1 MMDVNVE
8 KTENIQDMESI
19 DVQRYI
25 FAVQRHLLKIVA
37 AALVVAGLAYLVF
50 SSLPPVYKASSSVLI
65 EESNLI
71 SDVDEL
77 YYAGGRSDPM
87 IARIEILKSR
97 DIAER
102 VVRKLDLTK
111 YQELNPY
118 LRDKSD
124 GFSFVSLLGIE
135 EAEESESGEEVS
147 SEDMVAATAL
157 VVADSM
163 DISTVPRSPVARISV
178 EGSNAMLTARIAN
191 AIADSY
197 IENEIEANL
206 SAGQY
211 ASSWLSE
218 RLVGLKQKLNESED
232 RLQEFMEQNGLVEMN
247 LGTDSLV
254 SRELNMLSQKL
265 IEARSARL
273 DQEALFKQIK
283 SLRNSDY
290 SSLSSVQEII
300 ENGSVAVLRQ
310 NEIKASLEVSELS
323 KRYGYKHPKMV
334 AAKNELALVKK
345 AVLDRM
351 RTVAKSIEQKY
362 LAAVA
367 KEGELQKSL
376 KEKKSQVQQRNS
388 IEFLLNEYKRDVD
401 SNLQLYETFL
411 NRVRE
416 TAETSDLLTVKA
428 RVISPAVTPTNPIKP
443 KVSLMTLVAFVLT
456 LGVGVALAVILELLD
471 ATIKGPQDVE
481 KKLGYPLLSVI
492 PLVSSS
498 GGTESV
504 DVGDGQSSLVR
515 AFADESENSFCEA
528 VRTLRTSLTLAGL
541 KAPAKVILFTS
552 TMPSEGKT
560 TMAAN
565 LAEAY
570 GQMEKTLLIDAD
582 MRRPSIAQYLG
593 MGPNSKGLANAV
605 AYPETLD
612 QCIHSMS
619 GLGMDVMPSGPM
631 APNPLE
637 LLSSRNFETVLETL
651 KDRYERIIIDSAPT
665 RMVSDALYLSSLAD
679 GVVYVVKCDSTP
691 DRVISGSL
699 DKFYGANARVLGVL
713 LNQLDVEKNS
723 KYNGYVYYGG
733 YYDAYGYTANKVS

>member
-1 MMDVNVE
+1 MDVG
-8 KTENIQDMESI
+8 TERTEGAQEEGSI
-19 DVQRYI
+19 DIQRYF
-25 FAVQRHLLKIVA
+25 FAVRRHLLKILS
-37 AALVVAGLAYLVF
+37 AALVVGGLAYLVF
-50 SSLPPVYKASSSVLI
+50 SSLPLVYKATSSILI

-71 SDVDEL
+71 SDIDEL

-87 IARIEILKSR
+87 VARKEILKSK

-102 VVRKLDLTK
+102 VVRKLNLVERK
-111 YQELNPY
+111 ELNPF
-118 LRDKSD
+118 LTPSSE
-124 GFSFVSLLGIE
+124 GLSVSALLGRND
-135 EAEESESGEEVS
+135 ESKKETEVS
-147 SEDMVAATAL
+147 EQDQIAATAK

-163 DISTVPRSPVARISV
+163 TVSSIPRSPVAKISI
-178 EGSNAMLTARIAN
+178 EGTNAELVAQIAN
-191 AIADSY
+191 AVADSY

-206 SAGQY
+206 SAGKY

-218 RLVGLKQKLNESED
+218 RLVGLKQKLNDSED
-232 RLQEFMEQNGLVEMN
+232 RLQSFMEENGLVEMN
-247 LGTDSLV
+247 LGTDSLA

-265 IEARSARL
+265 IEARSERL
-273 DQEALFKQIK
+273 DQEVLFKQLNALPDR
-283 SLRNSDY
+283 SY
-290 SSLSSVQEII
+290 SSLSSIPEIV
-300 ENGSVAVLRQ
+300 ENAAVAQLRQ
-310 NEIKASLEVSELS
+310 SEIEASVKVSELG

-334 AAKNELALVKK
+334 AAKNELSLVK
-345 AVLDRM
+345 AAALDRM
-351 RTVAKSIEQKY
+351 RMVAKSIEFKY
-362 LAAVA
+362 SAAVD
-367 KEGELQKSL
+367 KEAGVQRSL
-376 KEKKSQVQQRNS
+376 IDKKSQAQQRNS
-388 IEFLLNEYKRDVD
+388 IEFELSEYRREVD

-411 NRVRE
+411 NRIRE
-416 TAETSDLLTVKA
+416 TSEASDLATVKA
-428 RVISPAVTPTNPIKP
+428 RVIAPATTPSYPIKP
-443 KVSLMTLVAFVLT
+443 KVSLLTFAAFALT
-456 LGVGVALAVILELLD
+456 LGVGIALAVLLEILD

-492 PLVSSS
+492 PLVSSGEDS
-498 GGTESV
+498 GAV

-515 AFADESENSFCEA
+515 AFANESENSFCEA

-582 MRRPSIAQYLG
+582 MRRPSLAQYLG

-631 APNPLE
+631 PPNPLE
-637 LLSSRNFETVLETL
+637 LLSSKNFEDILSTL
-651 KDRYERIIIDSAPT
+651 KEKYERIIIDTAPT

-723 KYNGYVYYGG
+723 KYNGYAYYGG